1 MHECARRDQRS
12 TLGTCNSPLYF
23 LTQGLSLNLELTV
36 LGRLAG
42 SGSRASACLCISA
55 ACAAM
60 CGFYRSLRGWCSMQ
74 ITADPQHSSHC
85 YFWP

>member
-42 SGSRASACLCISA
+42 
-55 ACAAM
+55 
-60 CGFYRSLRGWCSMQ
+60 RGPGHLLVSVSQRHVQPCVAF
-74 ITADPQHSSHC
+74 TGV
-85 YFWP
+85 